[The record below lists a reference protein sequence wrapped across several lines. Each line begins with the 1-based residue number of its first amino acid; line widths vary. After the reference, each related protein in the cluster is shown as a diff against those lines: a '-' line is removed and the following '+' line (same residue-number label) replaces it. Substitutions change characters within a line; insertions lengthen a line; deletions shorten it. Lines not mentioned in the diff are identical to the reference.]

1 MHYDPIKKQ
10 IGFIF
15 NCCRTGRVVFFH
27 LLDILLL
34 RSWYVRRE
42 VRKWKKT
49 APAGTRVLDA
59 GSGFG
64 QYVYFLSGLGK
75 KLNIKGI
82 DVKEEEIAVCEK
94 FFGGS
99 RSGGRVKF
107 EKADLT
113 TFVEPGEYDLV
124 LCIDVLEHISN
135 DTGVMKNLCE
145 SMKPGGMLIISTP
158 SDQGGSDVH
167 EEGDSSFIG
176 EHVRDGYGSSEI
188 REKLVSSGFS
198 SVELIWSYGRWG
210 QLSWRLSMKYPINM
224 LNKGRVLLVLLPFYY
239 LITLPFFLLFNFL
252 DMASEN
258 KSGTGLIVK
267 AVK

>member
-15 NCCRTGRVVFFH
+15 NCCRAGRVLFFK

-42 VRKWKKT
+42 IRRWNKT
-49 APAGTRVLDA
+49 APVGARVLDA

-64 QYVYFLSGLGK
+64 QYVYFLSRLGRDFH
-75 KLNIKGI
+75 IKGV
-82 DVKEEEIAVCEK
+82 DVKEDEIEVCEK

-107 EKADLT
+107 EKADLV
-113 TFVEPGEYDLV
+113 TFVEPPEYDLV
-124 LCIDVLEHISN
+124 LCIDVLEHIKN
-135 DTGVMKNLCE
+135 DTGVMKNL
-145 SMKPGGMLIISTP
+145 SNSLKPGGMLLISTP

-176 EHVRDGYGSSEI
+176 EHVRDGYSSEEI
-188 REKLVSSGFS
+188 SAKLLSSGFS
-198 SVELIWSYGRWG
+198 SAEPIWSYGKWG
-210 QLSWRLSMKYPINM
+210 QLSWRLSMKYPIKM
-224 LNKGRVLLVLLPFYY
+224 LNRGRVFILLLPLYY
-239 LITLPFFLLFNFL
+239 IITLPFFLLFNSL
-252 DMASEN
+252 DMATEN
-258 KSGTGLIVK
+258 DSGTGLIVK